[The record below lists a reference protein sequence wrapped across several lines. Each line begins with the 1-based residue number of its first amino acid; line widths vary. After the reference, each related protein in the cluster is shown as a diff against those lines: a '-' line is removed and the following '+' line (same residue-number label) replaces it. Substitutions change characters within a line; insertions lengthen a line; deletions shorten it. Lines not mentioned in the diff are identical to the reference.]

1 MRRTL
6 IALMLVCGLGLPLAT
21 FSTVRAEGEAI
32 GPVVFTVHAAICPTD
47 VVNDPNVGLYDGCH
61 ANGAAGVTFTF
72 ASLEG
77 EPVSF
82 TTGVDGVGSAE
93 ILDGVASA
101 TEVTLSADDP
111 TAGYAYCADQN
122 SGAVLYD
129 GSKFEGGSVPLFTVD
144 SSQAIACDWFI
155 FTDEVAAG

>member
-21 FSTVRAEGEAI
+21 FTAVQAEDVPI
-32 GPVVFTVHAAICPTD
+32 GPVVLTVHAAICSTEA
-47 VVNDPNVGLYDGCH
+47 VNDPDVGLYDGCH
-61 ANGAAGVTFTF
+61 ANGAAGVTFTL

-77 EPVSF
+77 DPVSF
-82 TTGVDGVGSAE
+82 ITGVDGVGSAE

-111 TAGYAYCADQN
+111 TAGYAYCSDQN

-129 GSKFEGGSVPLFTVD
+129 GTKFEGGSVPLFTVD
-144 SSQAIACDWFI
+144 SSQAIVCDWFI
-155 FTDEVAAG
+155 FSDEVAVG